1 VKEGGETTD
10 IQRGTQP
17 MCNSQGAMGGA
28 AASNNLPRLAS
39 GSVLAV
45 DKEVQRCN
53 GSALNLIYR
62 IWHSF
67 DYA

>member
-1 VKEGGETTD
+1 
-10 IQRGTQP
+10 

-39 GSVLAV
+39 GSVLPA

-62 IWHSF
+62 TCTALIMHNEMHMHMTGTLCI
-67 DYA
+67 